1 MKFKLK
7 EVITKSPFPSK
18 TINFT
23 SENESKSKYNKKIIH
38 KNEIKKTKIYDF
50 YQDLNLFNEQYVSVK
65 QV

>member
-7 EVITKSPFPSK
+7 EVITKSPLQSK
-18 TINFT
+18 TTNSTI
-23 SENESKSKYNKKIIH
+23 ENESKSKYNKKITH
-38 KNEIKKTKIYDF
+38 KNEIKRTKIYDF